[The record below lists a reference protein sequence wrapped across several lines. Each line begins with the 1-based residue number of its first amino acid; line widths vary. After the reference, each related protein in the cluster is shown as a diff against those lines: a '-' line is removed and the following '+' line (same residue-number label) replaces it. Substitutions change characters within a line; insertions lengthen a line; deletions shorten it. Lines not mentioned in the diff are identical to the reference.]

1 MRGSGRCDGQ
11 TSVEAALLIPVVLT
25 LVALLAQ
32 PACVLYTRSVMASA
46 AEELVRV
53 RATSHVG
60 EDELR
65 AYALR
70 RLAAVPDVPAFHS
83 GGSEAWEI
91 ESSSPDDSG
100 RVRVTIAGRVR
111 PLPLLGVLVAAFGEL
126 DGGEVVLVA
135 EASREV
141 RANWIGGDY
150 GEWVGIWG

>member
-32 PACVLYTRSVMASA
+32 PACVLYTRSVMVSA

-83 GGSEAWEI
+83 GGPEAWEV

-141 RANWIGGDY
+141 RADWIGGDY

>member
-53 RATSHVG
+53 RATSRVG

-141 RANWIGGDY
+141 RADWIGGDY

>member
-53 RATSHVG
+53 RATSRVG

-83 GGSEAWEI
+83 GGAEAWEV

-141 RANWIGGDY
+141 RADWIGGDY

>member
-141 RANWIGGDY
+141 RADWIGGDY